1 MRRIMCR
8 IAALLVVLALLSAC
22 GTKGA
27 LYLPTPEQK
36 AQQQKQQDNKQ
47 PPPRQ

>member
-1 MRRIMCR
+1 L
-8 IAALLVVLALLSAC
+8 LLVLAQLSAC
-22 GTKGA
+22 GTKGP

-47 PPPRQ
+47 QPPRP